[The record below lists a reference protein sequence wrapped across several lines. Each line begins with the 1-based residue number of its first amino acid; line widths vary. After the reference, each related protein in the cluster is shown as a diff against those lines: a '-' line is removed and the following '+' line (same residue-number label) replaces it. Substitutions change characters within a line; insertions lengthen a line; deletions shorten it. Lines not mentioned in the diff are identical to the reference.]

1 MPAGGAFL
9 QFFPSSHCVPPVQL
23 VATCTSYCTCL
34 CANEPSQT
42 PILTVGIPPNS
53 RMGLWSPNVTTAGCL
68 HPCPETLTPALL
80 PPTFPATEESLR
92 IPGFLQVWLGSSPSE
107 DIYGGL
113 GGWVRPLPGLCY
125 PGQGTTE
132 PCHPSSLCPLEKS
145 LIPMLLAA
153 SKNNYAKSYF
163 SPNQRSSRSGTNIWL
178 VI

>member
-1 MPAGGAFL
+1 M
-9 QFFPSSHCVPPVQL
+9 
-23 VATCTSYCTCL
+23 ATCTSYCICL
-34 CANEPSQT
+34 CADEPSQT
-42 PILTVGIPPNS
+42 PILTAGIPPNS

-68 HPCPETLTPALL
+68 HPCPEPLTP
-80 PPTFPATEESLR
+80 PPPSATEETLG
-92 IPGFLQVWLGSSPSE
+92 ILGFPQVRLGSSPSE
-107 DIYGGL
+107 EIYGGL

-163 SPNQRSSRSGTNIWL
+163 SPNQKSSRSGTNIWL